1 MLLYYIYS
9 RDFWQW
15 GMDSLTLSLVIII
28 FLASL
33 AFFFATADG
42 VPISPTPLPEN
53 PAACINNIRISPAL
67 LRQNVAVGR
76 LVRMQGL

>member
-1 MLLYYIYS
+1 MQLYYIYC

-33 AFFFATADG
+33 AFFFATAVV
-42 VPISPTPLPEN
+42 VPTNPPTLPEK
-53 PAACINNIRISPAL
+53 PAACITNIKISPAL

-76 LVRMQGL
+76 LVRMQDL